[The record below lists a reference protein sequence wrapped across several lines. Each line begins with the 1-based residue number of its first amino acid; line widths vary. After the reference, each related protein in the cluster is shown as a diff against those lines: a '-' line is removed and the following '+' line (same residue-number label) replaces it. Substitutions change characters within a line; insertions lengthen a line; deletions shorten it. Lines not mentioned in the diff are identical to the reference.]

1 MLSGSG
7 TTFTADENLQKML
20 KVALILMCASLVFG
34 GGISNLLQT
43 YICSRN
49 GINVCGCDPVVRAI
63 VPEMERKCDE
73 CNGCRQYR
81 EECRKL
87 EYPYSTSKECPGKT
101 SSTQQKSDM

>member
-1 MLSGSG
+1 MLLGSG

-20 KVALILMCASLVFG
+20 RVALILMCASLALG

-87 EYPYSTSKECPGKT
+87 EYPCTTSKECPGKT
-101 SSTQQKSDM
+101 NSTEQKSDM